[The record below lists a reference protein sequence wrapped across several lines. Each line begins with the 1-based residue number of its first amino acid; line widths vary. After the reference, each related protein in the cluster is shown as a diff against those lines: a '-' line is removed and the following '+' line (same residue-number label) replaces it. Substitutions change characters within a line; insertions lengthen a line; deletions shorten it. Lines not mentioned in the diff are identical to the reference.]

1 MRTLFITNSYLN
13 GNGGGIYASRT
24 HINLFA
30 ELSERMTL
38 LFPYMK
44 GQEPKGINEGKIEM
58 IPVEDHRSNLR
69 KFVDLIFGKVHRFSL
84 TEEMLK
90 RDKYDVVVFD
100 SSVTSSGL
108 VKKCKR
114 AGLKIVTIHHNYQI
128 EYLRGDGDLLT
139 LPIELF
145 WTWIYEGQAVR
156 KSDINIT
163 LTCQDIDL
171 LKKHYSPS
179 AKYAVL
185 GVYEFI
191 RKEFVSLPEEPRKH
205 RYVITGGLGS
215 KQTEDSLVK
224 WIKEYYPALK
234 EVDAEAQLTIA
245 GSNPSAKLTGAI
257 QMSGCKLI
265 PSPPDM
271 TPVLLEADYYIC
283 PIDCGGGLK
292 LRNMDGLKYGLPV
305 LSHRVSARGYEKMI
319 DEGVLIQYDN
329 RESFKK
335 GVSALQNISFGKPQ
349 IRDVYKKTYSFSSG
363 IKRLNSILVDEGLL

>member
-171 LKKHYSPS
+171 LKKHYSQN
-179 AKYAVL
+179 AKFAVL
-185 GVYEFI
+185 GVYEFL
-191 RKEFVSLPEEPRKH
+191 RKELATLPDDPRKH

-215 KQTEDSLVK
+215 KQTEHSMLRWLKDYLPI
-224 WIKEYYPALK
+224 IKEIDSQA
-234 EVDAEAQLTIA
+234 VVIIA
-245 GSNPSAKLTGAI
+245 GSNPSAKLADAI
-257 QMSGCKLI
+257 TKSGCKLI

-271 TPVLLEADYYIC
+271 APVLLEADYYIC

-305 LSHRVSARGYEKMI
+305 LSHRVSARGYERMI

-335 GVSALQNISFGKPQ
+335 GVSILQNISFGKPQ
-349 IRDVYKKTYSFSSG
+349 IRDVYKKAYSFSSG
-363 IKRLNSILVDEGLL
+363 IKRLNSILVDAGLL

>member
-24 HINLFA
+24 HINLFS
-30 ELSERMTL
+30 ELSEEMTL
-38 LFPYMK
+38 LFPYK
-44 GQEPKGINEGKIEM
+44 EGKEPQGINEDRIEM
-58 IPVEDHRSNLR
+58 IPVIDKRSNVR
-69 KFVDLIFGKVHRFSL
+69 KFVDLILGKVHRFTVNHEL
-84 TEEMLK
+84 LRK
-90 RDKYDVVVFD
+90 DNYDIVVFD
-100 SSVTSSGL
+100 SSVTSSRL
-108 VKKCKR
+108 INRFKK
-114 AGLKIVTIHHNYQI
+114 AGIKTITIHHNYQI
-128 EYLRGDGDLLT
+128 EYLLGDGDALT

-171 LKKHYSPS
+171 LKKHYSPN

-185 GVYEFI
+185 GVYEFM
-191 RKEFVSLPEEPRKH
+191 RKEFASLPEEPRKH

-215 KQTEDSLVK
+215 KQTEQSMLRWLKDYLP
-224 WIKEYYPALK
+224 IIK
-234 EVDAEAQLTIA
+234 EVDRQAVVTIA
-245 GSNPSAKLTGAI
+245 GSNPSVKLTDAI
-257 QMSGCKLI
+257 QKSGCKLI

-271 TPVLLEADYYIC
+271 APILLEADYYIC

-319 DEGVLIQYDN
+319 DEGLLLQYDDK
-329 RESFKK
+329 ESFKK

-349 IRDVYKKTYSFSSG
+349 IRDVYKKAYSFSSG
-363 IKRLNSILVDEGLL
+363 IKRLNSIFVDAGLL